1 LGNTN
6 RSSFGGPEFVFA
18 FPPIHID
25 NRWLLR
31 KSDGVALGVV
41 DSIDV
46 RKFIF
51 EVIVINWSEIPDLA
65 AIALLTAAFAS
76 VSRRNPTPVSG
87 IWLTGWMMIALHFGA
102 FLFLLM
108 PGPWGQLAGIVGL
121 SALVWAGLL
130 FMWSSVPY
138 RQEISSRWMFGV
150 LGATNTL
157 YIALLSVSP
166 SADRALIPAATLI
179 GALPLLVTLLAIR
192 RFNSRL
198 RWVLVTLYSILA
210 TFLLLTQFK
219 SGDGGSLA
227 LNGVLFTVYFGC
239 CIHFW
244 YAHRRATA
252 GSFITVSGFVT
263 WASVFVVAPWMQA
276 CLPAVHVESEVWNL
290 PKFVV
295 AVGMILLLLEDQI
308 EHNRHLALHDHLTG
322 LPNRRLY
329 QDRLAIALERARRS
343 EAQAALLVVD
353 LDRFKQVNDTLG
365 HHVGDLVL
373 QYVAAMFSGRVRRSD
388 TVARTGGDEFSI
400 ILEGPTSREDAFQ
413 VGETLKLILEEPMH
427 LAGKEVRVGA
437 SIGIAVFPDDANQM
451 EDLCIAADLRMYDAK
466 NSSAI
471 LSKELAPV
479 RPYLLTALK

>member
-1 LGNTN
+1 
-6 RSSFGGPEFVFA
+6 
-18 FPPIHID
+18 
-25 NRWLLR
+25 
-31 KSDGVALGVV
+31 
-41 DSIDV
+41 
-46 RKFIF
+46 
-51 EVIVINWSEIPDLA
+51 VINWSEIPDLA

-87 IWLTGWMMIALHFGA
+87 IWLTGWIMIALHFAA
-102 FLFLLM
+102 FLFLLI
-108 PGPWGQLAGIVGL
+108 PGPWGQLAGFVGL

-138 RQEISSRWMFGV
+138 RKEVSSRWMFGV
-150 LGATNTL
+150 LGGTNTL
-157 YIALLSVSP
+157 YIALLSSSP

-179 GALPLLVTLLAIR
+179 GALPLLVTLLAVR
-192 RFNSRL
+192 KRNSRM
-198 RWVLVTLYSILA
+198 RWILVTLYSILA

-219 SGDGGSLA
+219 SSDGGSLA

-244 YAHRRATA
+244 YAYRRATA
-252 GSFITVSGFVT
+252 GAFITVAGFVA
-263 WASVFVVAPWMQA
+263 WASVFVVAPWLQA
-276 CLPAVHVESEVWNL
+276 CFPAVHVESEVWNL

-295 AVGMILLLLEDQI
+295 AVGMILLLLEEQI

-353 LDRFKQVNDTLG
+353 LDRFKQVNDTMG

-373 QYVAAMFSGRVRRSD
+373 QYVAAMFSSRVRRSD

-413 VGETLKLILEEPMH
+413 VGEALKLILEEPMQ
-427 LAGKEVRVGA
+427 LAGTELRVGA
-437 SIGIAVFPDDANQM
+437 SIGIAIFPDDADQM
-451 EDLCIAADLRMYDAK
+451 EQLCIAADLRMYNAK
-466 NSSAI
+466 NSSGI
-471 LSKELAPV
+471 NSKELAPAQ
-479 RPYLLTALK
+479 PCLLTALK

>member
-1 LGNTN
+1 M
-6 RSSFGGPEFVFA
+6 
-18 FPPIHID
+18 
-25 NRWLLR
+25 
-31 KSDGVALGVV
+31 
-41 DSIDV
+41 
-46 RKFIF
+46 
-51 EVIVINWSEIPDLA
+51 INWSEIPDLA
-65 AIALLTAAFAS
+65 AIGLLTAAFAS

-87 IWLTGWMMIALHFGA
+87 IWLTGWIMIALHFAA
-102 FLFLLM
+102 FIFLLM
-108 PGPWGQLAGIVGL
+108 PGPWGQLAGFVGL

-138 RQEISSRWMFGV
+138 RNEVSSRWMFGT
-150 LGATNTL
+150 LGGTNTL
-157 YIALLSVSP
+157 YIAILSASP

-179 GALPLLVTLLAIR
+179 GALPLLITLLAIR

-198 RWVLVTLYSILA
+198 RWVLVTLYAVLA
-210 TFLLLTQFK
+210 TFLLMTQFK

-244 YAHRRATA
+244 YAHRRFST
-252 GSFITVSGFVT
+252 GSFITTAGFIA
-263 WASVFVVAPWMQA
+263 WAAVFAVAPWIQT
-276 CLPAVHVESEVWNL
+276 CFPAIHIESEVWNL

-295 AVGMILLLLEDQI
+295 AIGMILLLLEDQI

-329 QDRLAIALERARRS
+329 QDRLSIALERARRS

-373 QYVAAMFSGRVRRSD
+373 QYVAVLFAARVRRSD

-400 ILEGPTSREDAFQ
+400 ILEGPTSRDDAFH
-413 VGETLKLILEEPMH
+413 VGESLKQILEEPML

-437 SIGIAVFPDDANQM
+437 SIGIAVFPDDADQM

-466 NSSAI
+466 STVGISAKD
-471 LSKELAPV
+471 LVTAQ
-479 RPYLLTALK
+479 PYLLPALK